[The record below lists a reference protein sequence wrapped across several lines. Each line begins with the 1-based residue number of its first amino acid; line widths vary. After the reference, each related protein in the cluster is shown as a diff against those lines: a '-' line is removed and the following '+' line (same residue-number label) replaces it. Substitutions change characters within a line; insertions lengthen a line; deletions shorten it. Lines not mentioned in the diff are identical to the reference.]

1 MAFVYEVNGQKV
13 EFDREPSEA
22 DIDEAARGLGAPPPK
37 EEESGPTPAMGAYVP
52 GTTGLGD
59 LAKTAA
65 DIGKTTGGAA
75 LKAAVSGPI
84 AAYAANP
91 LKAAGIDAVSTLATS
106 VPLGSVYQSL
116 KSLPEKYQAA
126 KEAAA
131 GANAALSKTPGRE
144 FEQSLARG
152 QLPDAPTEFRNL
164 RNIANTIDPAYSA
177 QLRQALDAGNDPAVK
192 KLLASAPDALKNDPA
207 FAAQTQKYLASVP
220 GIGTK
225 AMRVAAPILH
235 GVSKVAAPVGAAL
248 EAGQGI
254 QQAQQGDYT
263 GAAMSGLG
271 AASMFNP
278 VGMIAQPGLAMMQSA
293 NQNFQQQPRYQQ
305 RQSVDASLGGTA
317 PGMFGGD
324 FPQQDNEK
332 AIQMAIRLKAAKKV
346 LGQP

>member
-37 EEESGPTPAMGAYVP
+37 AEDSGPTPAMGAYVP

-59 LAKTAA
+59 LAKTAV
-65 DIGKTTGGAA
+65 DIGKTTGGRAIEAA
-75 LKAAVSGPI
+75 ISGPI

-91 LKAAGIDAVSTLATS
+91 LKAAAIDAVTGLTTGL
-106 VPLGSVYQSL
+106 PLGSAYQTV
-116 KSLPEKYQAA
+116 KSFPERYKALAA
-126 KEAAA
+126 DT
-131 GANAALSKTPGRE
+131 NAALSKTPGRE

-192 KLLASAPDALKNDPA
+192 KLLESAPDALKNDPA

-225 AMRVAAPILH
+225 AMRVAAPILR

-305 RQSVDASLGGTA
+305 RQSVDASLGGQA